1 MARFAAAPE
10 TPAVEVL
17 DRMAEG
23 GPWYALGD
31 GETFEDMIFST
42 LFACGCDS
50 CRGECGEAVGVTE
63 ESLGQLTMEVL
74 GSRRARLLTDDPSG
88 GSGIP
93 HPGRRFH
100 FPRPFYFFASYP
112 GAGLPSSVRW
122 FVAHSSPRVT
132 RSGYRG

>member
-1 MARFAAAPE
+1 MQVELSCPRCCCRFAADPE

-42 LFACGCDS
+42 LFACGTIRC
-50 CRGECGEAVGVTE
+50 CECGEPVGVTE

-74 GSRRARLLTDDPSG
+74 GS
-88 GSGIP
+88 
-93 HPGRRFH
+93 
-100 FPRPFYFFASYP
+100 
-112 GAGLPSSVRW
+112 W
-122 FVAHSSPRVT
+122 
-132 RSGYRG
+132 